1 MSLGLLAA
9 PCGEWDQAGRIHPG
23 KVTHIAGAA
32 CGRLLWLQVIA
43 PCSLR
48 MRDPAV
54 ENSVEAFYL
63 VKAVL
68 LSSLVKPEL
77 WLSVAPQAWVQPEFP
92 LSYGKQDGLWLSCCL
107 LSEGKGQPTLIYFF
121 PGCNPA
127 AILI

>member
-1 MSLGLLAA
+1 MPLGCILAACHYRLPAAGPGVSLGLLAA
-9 PCGEWDQAGRIHPG
+9 SCGEWDQAGRIHPG

-63 VKAVL
+63 LKQCC
-68 LSSLVKPEL
+68 SP
-77 WLSVAPQAWVQPEFP
+77 AW
-92 LSYGKQDGLWLSCCL
+92 
-107 LSEGKGQPTLIYFF
+107 
-121 PGCNPA
+121 
-127 AILI
+127 